1 MPPRLAL
8 PSSIQQEVTAAL
20 RQAQRHPAHRSQIL
34 GDTALGLAAKSA
46 SPAHHADAKVL
57 RAFADRL
64 ARAALSSETLGGSLD
79 EEGLPGPATRDD
91 FQETLADFDQAHA
104 EYGDDLDTLARADD
118 LADERTFARSPRI
131 SLAPLAWGAG
141 ATLGRAGKF
150 KYEPTPADIAQN
162 VSQAG
167 TLAYWQGEP
176 HEAQAI
182 TVDLGVPA
190 GQEPPP
196 LLTLPFTAILP
207 PPIPDTSSRPRGII
221 SYGSDGAVT
230 RVPVDAS
237 FGARLTV
244 VGNYVAV
251 QIAMDP
257 PEPGALSGIVAFSAS
272 LGAFASPSQA
282 PPFYTVFIDGLV
294 NNTQTDGLSSR
305 YSPIPRPSHATFLL
319 AVLSDELVGSVLL
332 KFYGQGA
339 ARILSQFVYPIGAL
353 LQPLPLPADV
363 QYIVLKNQTGNVGSF
378 RLVFQ
383 IAL

>member
-1 MPPRLAL
+1 MIEATSQSQARTATAARAERRTNWRTLLLAL
-8 PSSIQQEVTAAL
+8 HSTLMYIFLYAPIV
-20 RQAQRHPAHRSQIL
+20 
-34 GDTALGLAAKSA
+34 
-46 SPAHHADAKVL
+46 VL
-57 RAFADRL
+57 VLF
-64 ARAALSSETLGGSLD
+64 S
-79 EEGLPGPATRDD
+79 
-91 FQETLADFDQAHA
+91 
-104 EYGDDLDTLARADD
+104 
-118 LADERTFARSPRI
+118 
-131 SLAPLAWGAG
+131 
-141 ATLGRAGKF
+141 
-150 KYEPTPADIAQN
+150 
-162 VSQAG
+162 
-167 TLAYWQGEP
+167 
-176 HEAQAI
+176 
-182 TVDLGVPA
+182 
-190 GQEPPP
+190 
-196 LLTLPFTAILP
+196 FTT
-207 PPIPDTSSRPRGII
+207 D
-221 SYGSDGAVT
+221 
-230 RVPVDAS
+230 S

-305 YSPIPRPSHATFLL
+305 YSPIPRPSHAAFLL